1 MRGAASESMNN
12 LFNYIE
18 RKSPIHDLTGATKLI
33 CLLLWSLAAMTTYD
47 TRLLVFLSVFS
58 LVLFPVG
65 KIRVKDVSF
74 MLWFTLVFLV
84 LNTILVYL
92 FSPQH
97 GTEVYGTCTYL
108 FGLEGYYAPTA
119 EQLFFQLN
127 YILKY
132 FATIPFVLLFVCTT
146 NPSEFAA
153 SLNKIGVSY
162 SVSYSVALALRYIPD
177 IQKQYHDISQA
188 SQARGIELSKK
199 ASLISRLKSASS
211 ILIPLVLSSMDRIE
225 VISNA
230 MELRCFG
237 KNKKRTWYMAK
248 KYRVPDYA
256 CILFCALLLCI
267 SLYLSHINGSR
278 FYNPF
283 LN

>member
-1 MRGAASESMNN
+1 MNN

-18 RKSPIHDLTGATKLI
+18 KESPIHSLTGATKLV

-47 TRLLVFLSVFS
+47 TRLLVVLAV
-58 LVLFPVG
+58 LGIALFPIG
-65 KIRVKDVSF
+65 KIGIKDVSF

-84 LNTILVYL
+84 LNTVLVYV

-97 GTEVYGTCTYL
+97 GTTVYGTCTYL
-108 FGLEGYYAPTA
+108 FGLTGHFAPTA

-177 IQKQYHDISQA
+177 IQKQYHEISQA
-188 SQARGIELSKK
+188 SQARGVELSKK
-199 ASLISRLKSASS
+199 ASLVKRLKSASA
-211 ILIPLVLSSMDRIE
+211 ILIPLILSSMDRIE
-225 VISNA
+225 IISNA

-237 KNKKRTWYMAK
+237 KNKKRTWYMARK
-248 KYRVPDYA
+248 FKPLDYI
-256 CILFCALLLCI
+256 CIIVCALLFAASIALTT
-267 SLYLSHINGSR
+267 INGSR

-283 LN
+283 I

>member
-1 MRGAASESMNN
+1 MNN

-18 RKSPIHDLTGATKLI
+18 KESPIHGLTGATKLI
-33 CLLLWSLAAMTTYD
+33 CLLLWSFAAMSTYD
-47 TRLLVFLSVFS
+47 TRLLFVLSVFS
-58 LVLFPVG
+58 IILFPVG

-84 LNTILVYL
+84 LNTVLVYL
-92 FSPQH
+92 FSPKH
-97 GTEVYGTCTYL
+97 GCELYGSTTYL
-108 FGLEGYYAPTA
+108 FGLSGYFAPTK
-119 EQLFFQLN
+119 EQLFYQLN

-153 SLNKIGVSY
+153 SLNKVGVSY

-177 IQKQYHDISQA
+177 IQKQYHEISQA
-188 SQARGIELSKK
+188 SQARGVELSKK
-199 ASLISRLKSASS
+199 ASLVNRLKSASA
-211 ILIPLVLSSMDRIE
+211 ILIPLILSSMDRIE

-237 KNKKRTWYMAK
+237 KNKKRTWYMAQK
-248 KYRVPDYA
+248 FKPLDYISIFV
-256 CILFCALLLCI
+256 CIVLLIVSIALT
-267 SLYLSHINGSR
+267 YVNGSR

-283 LN
+283 K

>member
-1 MRGAASESMNN
+1 MNN

-18 RKSPIHDLTGATKLI
+18 KQSPIHGLTGATKLV
-33 CLLLWSLAAMTTYD
+33 CLLLWSFAAMTTYD
-47 TRLLVFLSVFS
+47 TRLLLFLAVFS
-58 LVLFPVG
+58 IILFPVG

-84 LNTILVYL
+84 LNTVMVYV
-92 FSPQH
+92 FSPRH
-97 GTEVYGTCTYL
+97 GCDLYGSTTFL
-108 FGLEGYYAPTA
+108 FGLSGHFAPTA
-119 EQLFFQLN
+119 EQLFYQFN

-177 IQKQYHDISQA
+177 IQKQYHEISQA
-188 SQARGIELSKK
+188 SQARGVELSKK
-199 ASLISRLKSASS
+199 ASLINRLKSASA
-211 ILIPLVLSSMDRIE
+211 ILIPLILSSMDRIDI
-225 VISNA
+225 ISNA

-237 KNKKRTWYMAK
+237 KNKKRTWYMAQK
-248 KYRVPDYA
+248 FKALDYISIIV
-256 CILFCALLLCI
+256 CILILATSIAL
-267 SLYLSHINGSR
+267 SFVNGSR

-283 LN
+283 H

>member
-1 MRGAASESMNN
+1 MNN

-18 RKSPIHDLTGATKLI
+18 KESPIHGLTGATKLV

-47 TRLLVFLSVFS
+47 TRLLLGLAVMGIA
-58 LVLFPVG
+58 LFPVG
-65 KIRVKDVSF
+65 KIGIKDVSF

-84 LNTILVYL
+84 LNTVLVYV

-97 GTEVYGTCTYL
+97 GTTVYGSCTYL
-108 FGLEGYYAPTA
+108 FGLTGHFAPTA
-119 EQLFFQLN
+119 EQLFFQFN

-177 IQKQYHDISQA
+177 IQKQYHEISQA
-188 SQARGIELSKK
+188 SQARGVELSKK
-199 ASLISRLKSASS
+199 ASLVKRLKSASA
-211 ILIPLVLSSMDRIE
+211 ILIPLILSSMDRIE
-225 VISNA
+225 IISNA

-237 KNKKRTWYMAK
+237 KNKKRTWYMAQK
-248 KYRVPDYA
+248 FKPLDYF
-256 CILFCALLLCI
+256 CIIVCALLFAASITLTA
-267 SLYLSHINGSR
+267 INGSR

-283 LN
+283 I

>member
-1 MRGAASESMNN
+1 MNN

-18 RKSPIHDLTGATKLI
+18 KKSPIHSLTGATKLV

-47 TRLLVFLSVFS
+47 TRLLVVLAI
-58 LVLFPVG
+58 LGIALFPVG
-65 KIRVKDVSF
+65 RIGIKDVSF
-74 MLWFTLVFLV
+74 MLWFTLIFLV
-84 LNTILVYL
+84 LNTVLVYL
-92 FSPQH
+92 FSPHH

-108 FGLEGYYAPTA
+108 FGLTGHYAPTA
-119 EQLFFQLN
+119 EQLFFQFN

-153 SLNKIGVSY
+153 SLNKLGVSY

-177 IQKQYHDISQA
+177 IQKQYHEISQS
-188 SQARGIELSKK
+188 SQARGVELSKK
-199 ASLISRLKSASS
+199 ASLINRLKSASA
-211 ILIPLVLSSMDRIE
+211 ILVPLILSSMDRIE

-237 KNKKRTWYMAK
+237 KNKKRTWYMAQK
-248 KYRVPDYA
+248 FRPLDYMSM
-256 CILFCALLLCI
+256 IFCALLLVA
-267 SLYLSHINGSR
+267 SLTLTHINGGR

-283 LN
+283 R

>member
-1 MRGAASESMNN
+1 MNN

-18 RKSPIHDLTGATKLI
+18 KKSPIHGLTGATKLV

-47 TRLLVFLSVFS
+47 TRLLAVLAI
-58 LVLFPVG
+58 LGIALFPVG
-65 KIRVKDVSF
+65 RIGIKDVSF
-74 MLWFTLVFLV
+74 MLWFTLIFLV
-84 LNTILVYL
+84 LNTVLVYL
-92 FSPQH
+92 FSPHH

-108 FGLEGYYAPTA
+108 FGLTGRYAPTA

-153 SLNKIGVSY
+153 SLNKLGVSY

-177 IQKQYHDISQA
+177 IQKQYHEISQS
-188 SQARGIELSKK
+188 SQARGVELSKK
-199 ASLISRLKSASS
+199 ASLINRLKSASA
-211 ILIPLVLSSMDRIE
+211 ILVPLILSSMDRIE

-237 KNKKRTWYMAK
+237 KGESA
-248 KYRVPDYA
+248 PDL
-256 CILFCALLLCI
+256 ISEQIRLLFCKYHISQCRMDGIICHSAVSDMLCI
-267 SLYLSHINGSR
+267 YKAH
-278 FYNPF
+278 F
-283 LN
+283 

>member
-1 MRGAASESMNN
+1 MNN

-18 RKSPIHDLTGATKLI
+18 KESPIHGLTGATKLV

-47 TRLLVFLSVFS
+47 TRLLVVLAIFGIALS
-58 LVLFPVG
+58 PVG
-65 KIRVKDVSF
+65 KIGVKDISF

-84 LNTILVYL
+84 LNTVLVYL
-92 FSPQH
+92 FSPHH
-97 GTEVYGTCTYL
+97 GTEIYGTCTYL
-108 FGLEGYYAPTA
+108 FGLSGHFAPTA

-177 IQKQYHDISQA
+177 IQKQYNEISQA
-188 SQARGIELSKK
+188 SQARGVELSKK
-199 ASLISRLKSASS
+199 ASLMKRLKSASA
-211 ILIPLVLSSMDRIE
+211 ILVPLILSSMDRIE
-225 VISNA
+225 IISNA

-237 KNKKRTWYMAK
+237 KNKKRTWYMAQK
-248 KYRVPDYA
+248 FKPLDY
-256 CILFCALLLCI
+256 ISIVVCALLLVV
-267 SLYLSHINGSR
+267 SLTLTYINGSR

-283 LN
+283 IR